1 MESVV
6 NFVRVDDSLFELNG
20 EVENENTN
28 KMKSSWRVRKKQ
40 HLLVSKQIKVLI
52 KESNFS

>member
-6 NFVRVDDSLFELNG
+6 NFVRIDDSLFELNG

-40 HLLVSKQIKVLI
+40 HLLVSK
-52 KESNFS
+52 

>member
-20 EVENENTN
+20 EVENENKQN
-28 KMKSSWRVRKKQ
+28 EEQLESSEKAAP
-40 HLLVSKQIKVLI
+40 VS
-52 KESNFS
+52 E